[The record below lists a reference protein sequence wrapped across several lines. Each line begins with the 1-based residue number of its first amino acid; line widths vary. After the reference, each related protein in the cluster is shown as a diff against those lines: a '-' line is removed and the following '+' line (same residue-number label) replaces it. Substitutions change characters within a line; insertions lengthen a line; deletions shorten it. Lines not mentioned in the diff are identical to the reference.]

1 MRRTLFAFAASL
13 VLALSLAQPAPA
25 AAQCAMCKT
34 ALTNSDE
41 GRVMSRQ
48 FNEAILVML
57 VAPYVLMGVAASY
70 LFRGRIRSLAA
81 RAAARVRASARPA
94 ALRG

>member
-13 VLALSLAQPAPA
+13 VLALSLAQPGPA
-25 AAQCAMCKT
+25 GAQCAMCKT

-41 GRVMSRQ
+41 GRGMSRQ

-57 VAPYVLMGVAASY
+57 VAPYVLMGAAASY
-70 LFRGRIRSLAA
+70 LFRARIRSLAT
-81 RAAARVRASARPA
+81 RTAARVRLPGRSA